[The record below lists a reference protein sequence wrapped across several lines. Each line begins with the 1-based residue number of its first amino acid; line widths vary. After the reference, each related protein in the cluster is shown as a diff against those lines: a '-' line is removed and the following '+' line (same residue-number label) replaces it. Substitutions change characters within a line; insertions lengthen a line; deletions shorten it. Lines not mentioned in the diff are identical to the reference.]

1 MLKLPNA
8 RLRLRV
14 FNGLPYEDVLKFR
27 SSADPDRHL
36 ILAPNQA
43 KLGWKL
49 T

>member
-1 MLKLPNA
+1 MS
-8 RLRLRV
+8 
-14 FNGLPYEDVLKFR
+14 LKFW
-27 SSADPDRHL
+27 SSADPDGHL